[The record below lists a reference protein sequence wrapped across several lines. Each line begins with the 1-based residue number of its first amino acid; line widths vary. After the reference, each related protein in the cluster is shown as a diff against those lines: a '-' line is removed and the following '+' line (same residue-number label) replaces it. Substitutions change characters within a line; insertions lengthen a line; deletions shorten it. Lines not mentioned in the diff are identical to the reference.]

1 MTKVLEKLSKE
12 DAIKDLYSDAC
23 RWVDTSFNYID
34 VSVYEKMS
42 NDCLY
47 EHIVQ
52 SDLSDYANNFSDYIT
67 EDECKDWITDFLGN
81 WDSDNSSVF
90 HDVGIDENKLYL
102 DFYKKVDGQYSLDVM
117 KEVYG
122 DAILID
128 LKSWLLENKEDEI
141 REFAQDDENYPM
153 WSTLFEFKSSFDN
166 TQSNIE
172 KAQEVGL
179 GVIEGLEPF
188 NTTLFAMSCGHSFY
202 ASYWIPLYLSIFHPE
217 DNGADKYG
225 YSFESKDYDHL

>member
-52 SDLSDYANNFSDYIT
+52 SDLSDYANNFSNYIT

-81 WDSDNSSVF
+81 WDSDNSSIL
-90 HDVGIDENKLYL
+90 HDVDIDENKLYL

-122 DAILID
+122 DAILIGYWRTKKMNFGS
-128 LKSWLLENKEDEI
+128 LHKTMKI
-141 REFAQDDENYPM
+141 
-153 WSTLFEFKSSFDN
+153 
-166 TQSNIE
+166 TQC
-172 KAQEVGL
+172 
-179 GVIEGLEPF
+179 GVP
-188 NTTLFAMSCGHSFY
+188 
-202 ASYWIPLYLSIFHPE
+202 YLSLRVVSITR
-217 DNGADKYG
+217 
-225 YSFESKDYDHL
+225 SLT